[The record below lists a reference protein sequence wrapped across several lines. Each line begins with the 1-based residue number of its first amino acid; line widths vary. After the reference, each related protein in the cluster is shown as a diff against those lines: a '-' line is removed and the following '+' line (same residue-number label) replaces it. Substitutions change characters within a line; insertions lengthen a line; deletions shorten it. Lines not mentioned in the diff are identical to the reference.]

1 MQEKQIDFL
10 NLWKKSFANQNFI
23 KASLGGYKGTDTEMK
38 GVFVKPIN
46 LKNKPHLSFT
56 FRYKTRDIVK
66 NYGLEEALAQL
77 KLALDGGFRVANL
90 WTSTED
96 AQLELLGGKWGLK
109 VGAPSV
115 QSTPNYQHDKVKN
128 RPIDASLSTAY
139 LHDLGIC
146 DTEGNVY
153 KNSQDKYKQINKY
166 IEIVSALLNDLPPN
180 SIKKVVDMGAGKG
193 YLTFAL
199 YDYLVNKLNIS
210 DIEVIGVEF
219 RQDLVDLCNNLA
231 KKHGFKGLQF
241 VENTIENYDAKGTD
255 VLIALHACDTATDDA
270 ILKGLMAEAQLIV
283 CAPCCHKQVRRDI
296 ELQKSYN
303 LTLQPMLS
311 HGILLERQAEML
323 TDTLR
328 ALILECYGYKTK
340 IFEFIATE
348 HTPKNILL
356 VGTKKQ
362 IVPNEKAAFFEKI
375 NNLKSIFGIKKH
387 YLEKAFTLLD
397 LPFSNNLKI

>member
-10 NLWKKSFANQNFI
+10 NLWKQSFVNQTFI
-23 KASLGGYKGTDTEMK
+23 KASFGGYKGTDAELK
-38 GVFVKPIN
+38 GVYVKPIN

-66 NYGLEEALAQL
+66 NYGLEDALTQL
-77 KLALDGGFRVANL
+77 ELALRGGFRVANL
-90 WTSTED
+90 WTGTED
-96 AQLELLGGKWGLK
+96 AQLELLGSKWGLK

-115 QSTPNYQHDKVKN
+115 QSAPNYQHDKVKS
-128 RPIDASLSTAY
+128 RLIDASLSTAY

-146 DTEGNVY
+146 DAAGNVY

-166 IEIVSALLNDLPPN
+166 IELVSALLNDLPPN

-199 YDYLVNKLNIS
+199 YDYLVNRLNLT
-210 DIEVIGVEF
+210 DIEVVGVEF
-219 RQDLVDLCNNLA
+219 RKDLVVLCNSLA
-231 KKHGFKGLQF
+231 EKHGFKGLRF

-283 CAPCCHKQVRRDI
+283 CAPCCHKQVRR
-296 ELQKSYN
+296 EMEQQKSYN

-348 HTPKNILL
+348 HTPKNVLL
-356 VGTKKQ
+356 VGSKKE
-362 IVPNEKAAFFEKI
+362 VTPSVKAESFEKI
-375 NNLKSIFGIKKH
+375 KNLKSIFGIKKH

-397 LPFSNNLKI
+397 LNIDNKLNI